1 MNRRVMGN
9 IELTR
14 IQVGN
19 LISYLPVVGVLV
31 LLGAI
36 PFLYGNVQRIAL
48 YWIAATY
55 PLDYILNARWRGW
68 RWTQAK
74 WTYVAFIAF
83 FCLIPI
89 WQLFDPIYTS
99 LYQFTIER
107 YMPFLVVGICGL
119 AGMTDE
125 LRIEYAAW
133 VMLGVSA
140 GIVAYLLYRAGL
152 PDFANFE
159 TWAKQF
165 NQLRAMEVNTHMTIN
180 LYFNLSLVLGLYTIL
195 RSKYAWW
202 VKVLT
207 GVMMLPILFAFS
219 FTEGRTGVLTFLG
232 IVMLTLMYY
241 MFRKRRWWLSICI
254 IMFASGAALFLLQ
267 RERFQVAVTEVN
279 PRIYIWNVAGEE
291 IQAHPLWGQGV
302 CSAREDFVK
311 RGLASEDF
319 QRHYARGFRAGE
331 EHHHGVAKMDIMHP
345 HNAVLETWTQFGIVG
360 VLLLLACW
368 VLPLI
373 MRLGREQLYVNLCV
387 FAFFMQAMFESMG
400 NNLPPIFL
408 CMMVILIDY
417 HHQYRKQRQKAITP
431 A

>member
-1 MNRRVMGN
+1 MSIR
-9 IELTR
+9 ITLTR
-14 IQVGN
+14 TKIGEW
-19 LISYLPVVGVLV
+19 ISYLPMVGLLA
-31 LLGAI
+31 LLGAM
-36 PFLYGNVQRIAL
+36 PFHYGEAQRIAL

-55 PLDYILNARWRGW
+55 PLDYIVNKRWRGW
-68 RWTQAK
+68 KWTQAK

-89 WQLFDPIYTS
+89 WQLFDPICTS

-119 AGMTDE
+119 AGMTDK

-140 GIVAYLLYRAGL
+140 GIVAYLVYRAGL

-241 MFRKRRWWLSICI
+241 MFRKRRWWLSIFI
-254 IMFASGAALFLLQ
+254 ILFACGAALFLMQ

-279 PRIYIWNVAGEE
+279 PRIYIWNVAGDE
-291 IQAHPLWGQGV
+291 IREHPLLGQGV
-302 CSAREDFVK
+302 CSAREKFVD
-311 RGLASEDF
+311 RGLADQEF
-319 QRHYARGFRAGE
+319 QDYYANGFRLE
-331 EHHHGVAKMDIMHP
+331 EELRYGVANMDIMHP

-373 MRLGREQLYVNLCV
+373 MRLGREQLYVDLCV

-400 NNLPPIFL
+400 NNLPPMFL

-417 HHQYRKQRQKAITP
+417 HHQYRLQRQDTIILA
-431 A
+431 

>member
-1 MNRRVMGN
+1 MR
-9 IELTR
+9 LTR
-14 IQVGN
+14 AQIGEWV
-19 LISYLPVVGVLV
+19 SYLSMVG
-31 LLGAI
+31 LLALLATM
-36 PFLYGNVQRIAL
+36 PFHYGEAQRIAL

-119 AGMTDE
+119 AGMTDK

-159 TWAKQF
+159 TWAKHF

-180 LYFNLSLVLGLYTIL
+180 LYFNLSIVLGLYTIL
-195 RSKYAWW
+195 QSKYAWW

-241 MFRKRRWWLSICI
+241 MFRKRRWWLSIFI
-254 IMFASGAALFLLQ
+254 ILFACGAALFLMQ

-279 PRIYIWNVAGEE
+279 PRIYIWNVAGDE
-291 IQAHPLWGQGV
+291 IREHPLLGQGV
-302 CSAREDFVK
+302 CSARENFVD
-311 RGLASEDF
+311 RGLSDQEF
-319 QRHYARGFRAGE
+319 QDYYANGFRLE
-331 EHHHGVAKMDIMHP
+331 EELRYGVANMDIMHP

-400 NNLPPIFL
+400 NNLPPMFL

>member
-1 MNRRVMGN
+1 MK
-9 IELTR
+9 LTR
-14 IQVGN
+14 TQIGEWV
-19 LISYLPVVGVLV
+19 SYLPMVGLLA
-31 LLGAI
+31 LLGAM
-36 PFLYGNVQRIAL
+36 PFHYGEAQRIAL

-55 PLDYILNARWRGW
+55 PMDYIVNARWRGW
-68 RWTQAK
+68 KWTQAK
-74 WTYVAFIAF
+74 WTYLAFIAF

-89 WQLFDPIYTS
+89 WQWFDPIRTP

-119 AGMTDE
+119 AGMTDKF
-125 LRIEYAAW
+125 RIEYSAW

-140 GIVAYLLYRAGL
+140 GIVVYLLNRAGL

-159 TWAKQF
+159 AWAMQF
-165 NQLRAMEVNTHMTIN
+165 NQLRALQVNTHMTIN
-180 LYFNLSLVLGLYTIL
+180 LYFNLSLILGLYTIL

-202 VKVLT
+202 VKVMT
-207 GVMMLPILFAFS
+207 GVLMLPILFAFS

-232 IVMLTLMYY
+232 IVMITLMCY
-241 MFRKRRWWLSICI
+241 MFRMRRWWLSICI
-254 IMFASGAALFLLQ
+254 ILFACSAALFLMQ

-291 IQAHPLWGQGV
+291 IREHPLLGQGV

-311 RGLASEDF
+311 RGLADQEFQDF
-319 QRHYARGFRAGE
+319 YANSLRME
-331 EHHHGVAKMDIMHP
+331 EEMRYGVVNMDIIHP

-368 VLPLI
+368 ILPLI
-373 MRLGREQLYVNLCV
+373 MRLGREQLYVDLCI

-400 NNLPPIFL
+400 NNLPPMFL

-417 HHQYRKQRQKAITP
+417 HHQYRMQRQNTIISE
-431 A
+431 

>member
-1 MNRRVMGN
+1 MR
-9 IELTR
+9 LTR
-14 IQVGN
+14 AQIGEWV
-19 LISYLPVVGVLV
+19 SYLSMVGLLALLV
-31 LLGAI
+31 TM
-36 PFLYGNVQRIAL
+36 PFHYSEAQRIAL

-55 PLDYILNARWRGW
+55 PLDYIVNKRWRGW
-68 RWTQAK
+68 KWTQAK

-89 WQLFDPIYTS
+89 WQLFDPIRTS

-107 YMPFLVVGICGL
+107 YMPFLVVGVCGL
-119 AGMTDE
+119 AGLTDKF
-125 LRIEYAAW
+125 RIEYAAW

-140 GIVAYLLYRAGL
+140 GIVVYLLYRAGL

-159 TWAKQF
+159 TWAKHF

-241 MFRKRRWWLSICI
+241 MFRKRRWWLSIFI
-254 IMFASGAALFLLQ
+254 ILFACGAALFLMQ

-279 PRIYIWNVAGEE
+279 PRIYIWNVAGDE
-291 IQAHPLWGQGV
+291 IREHPLLGQGV
-302 CSAREDFVK
+302 CSAREKFVD
-311 RGLASEDF
+311 RGLADQEF
-319 QRHYARGFRAGE
+319 QDYYANSFRLE
-331 EHHHGVAKMDIMHP
+331 EELRYGVANMDIMHP

-373 MRLGREQLYVNLCV
+373 MRLGREQLYVDLCV

-400 NNLPPIFL
+400 NNLPPMFL

-417 HHQYRKQRQKAITP
+417 HHQYRLQRQDTIILA
-431 A
+431 

>member
-1 MNRRVMGN
+1 MR
-9 IELTR
+9 LTR
-14 IQVGN
+14 AQIGEWV
-19 LISYLPVVGVLV
+19 SYLSMVG
-31 LLGAI
+31 LLALLATM
-36 PFLYGNVQRIAL
+36 PFHYGEAQRIAL

-89 WQLFDPIYTS
+89 WQLFDPIRTS

-107 YMPFLVVGICGL
+107 YMPFLVVGVCGF
-119 AGMTDE
+119 AGLTDKF
-125 LRIEYAAW
+125 RIEYAAW
-133 VMLGVSA
+133 VMLSVSA

-159 TWAKQF
+159 TWAKHF

-180 LYFNLSLVLGLYTIL
+180 LYFNLSIVLGLYTIL

-254 IMFASGAALFLLQ
+254 IVFASGAALFLLQ

-279 PRIYIWNVAGEE
+279 PRVYIWNVAGEE

-319 QRHYARGFRAGE
+319 QRHYSNSLRCELNRLYGDANMR
-331 EHHHGVAKMDIMHP
+331 VMHP
-345 HNAVLETWTQFGIVG
+345 HNAVLETWTQFGIIG
-360 VLLLLACW
+360 VILLLACW
-368 VLPLI
+368 ILPLI
-373 MRLGREQLYVNLCV
+373 MRLGQEQLYVDLCIFV
-387 FAFFMQAMFESMG
+387 FFMQAMFESLG
-400 NNLPPIFL
+400 NNLPPMFL
-408 CMMVILIDY
+408 CLMVILIDY
-417 HHQYRKQRQKAITP
+417 HHQYKIQKDS
-431 A
+431 

>member
-1 MNRRVMGN
+1 MR
-9 IELTR
+9 LTR
-14 IQVGN
+14 AQIGEWV
-19 LISYLPVVGVLV
+19 SYLSMVG
-31 LLGAI
+31 LLALLATM
-36 PFLYGNVQRIAL
+36 PFHYGEAQRIAL

-55 PLDYILNARWRGW
+55 PMDFIVNARWRGW

-89 WQLFDPIYTS
+89 WQLFDPIRTS

-119 AGMTDE
+119 AGMTDK

-159 TWAKQF
+159 TWAKHF

-180 LYFNLSLVLGLYTIL
+180 LYFNLSIVLGLYTIL
-195 RSKYAWW
+195 QSKYAWW

-241 MFRKRRWWLSICI
+241 MFRKRRWWLSIFI
-254 IMFASGAALFLLQ
+254 ILFACGAALFLMQ

-279 PRIYIWNVAGEE
+279 PRIYIWNVAGDE
-291 IQAHPLWGQGV
+291 IREHPLLGQGV
-302 CSAREDFVK
+302 CSARENFVD
-311 RGLASEDF
+311 RGLSDQEF
-319 QRHYARGFRAGE
+319 QDYYANGFRLE
-331 EHHHGVAKMDIMHP
+331 EELRYGVANMDIMHP

-400 NNLPPIFL
+400 NNLPPMFL

>member
-1 MNRRVMGN
+1 MRN

-119 AGMTDE
+119 AGMTDKF
-125 LRIEYAAW
+125 RIEYAAW

-159 TWAKQF
+159 TWAKHF
-165 NQLRAMEVNTHMTIN
+165 NQLRAIEVNTHMTIN
-180 LYFNLSLVLGLYTIL
+180 LYFNLSIVLGLYTIL

-207 GVMMLPILFAFS
+207 GVLMLPILFAFS

-254 IMFASGAALFLLQ
+254 IVFASGAALFLLQ

-311 RGLASEDF
+311 RGLANEEF
-319 QRHYARGFRAGE
+319 QIHYSNSLRCELKRLYGDANMS
-331 EHHHGVAKMDIMHP
+331 VMHP
-345 HNAVLETWTQFGIVG
+345 HNAVLETWTQFGIIG
-360 VLLLLACW
+360 VLFLLACW
-368 VLPLI
+368 ILPLI
-373 MRLGREQLYVNLCV
+373 MRLGQEQLYVDLCIFV
-387 FAFFMQAMFESMG
+387 FFMQAMFESMG
-400 NNLPPIFL
+400 NNLPPMFL
-408 CMMVILIDY
+408 CLMVILIDY
-417 HHQYRKQRQKAITP
+417 YHQYKIQKVRNNYFINQ
-431 A
+431 

>member
-31 LLGAI
+31 LLGTI

-55 PLDYILNARWRGW
+55 PLDYIVNKRWRGW
-68 RWTQAK
+68 KWTQAK

-89 WQLFDPIYTS
+89 WQLFDPIRTS

-107 YMPFLVVGICGL
+107 YMPFLVVGVCGL
-119 AGMTDE
+119 AGMTDK

-133 VMLGVSA
+133 VMLSVSA
-140 GIVAYLLYRAGL
+140 GIVAYLLYRAEL

-159 TWAKQF
+159 TWAKHF

-180 LYFNLSLVLGLYTIL
+180 LYFNLSIVLGLYTIL
-195 RSKYAWW
+195 QSKYAWW

-241 MFRKRRWWLSICI
+241 VSKASLVAEYMYHRVREWRCLVP
-254 IMFASGAALFLLQ
+254 FATGAVSSGCNGGKSTYLYMECNGRGDSGASAMGARRVLSKGRFCKEGIS
-267 RERFQVAVTEVN
+267 ERRF
-279 PRIYIWNVAGEE
+279 P
-291 IQAHPLWGQGV
+291 
-302 CSAREDFVK
+302 
-311 RGLASEDF
+311 
-319 QRHYARGFRAGE
+319 
-331 EHHHGVAKMDIMHP
+331 
-345 HNAVLETWTQFGIVG
+345 ET
-360 VLLLLACW
+360 
-368 VLPLI
+368 
-373 MRLGREQLYVNLCV
+373 LCTWI
-387 FAFFMQAMFESMG
+387 SCRRRTSSWSG
-400 NNLPPIFL
+400 K
-408 CMMVILIDY
+408 DGY
-417 HHQYRKQRQKAITP
+417 HAP